1 MCDVCCLSRRR
12 LLRLML
18 PGMLLLPALAPAR
31 AANDAANAA
40 NAASDASD
48 AAAAQRPAG
57 APRLHLPKPGEHDA
71 CPVCGM
77 FPARYYEWIATIVFT
92 DGTAVHFDGAKDAFK
107 FWLDMSKYDPKK
119 HTQADVK
126 AFGVTAYYSTEMID
140 AKKALYVIGSDV
152 LGPMGHDLIPH
163 PDMYDARAF
172 MKDHHGKAIV
182 RFEDIDERNFDRRL
196 NDLRREIQ
204 NKEDELPEEAL
215 PPRVM
220 EITSA
225 NAYPT
230 ATIVIV
236 SNQITVDIQ

>member
-1 MCDVCCLSRRR
+1 MCDACRLSRRR
-12 LLRLML
+12 LLRLMTL
-18 PGMLLLPALAPAR
+18 GALLFPLAPAR
-31 AANDAANAA
+31 AANDAV
-40 NAASDASD
+40 NAASNANNAGDAGD
-48 AAAAQRPAG
+48 AGNGQRPAG

-107 FWLDMSKYDPKK
+107 FWLNMSKYDPKK

-126 AFGVTAYYSTEMID
+126 EFGVTAYYSTEMID

-182 RFEDIDERNFDRRL
+182 RFEDIDMQMLKGLDRGEFIVHGKRL
-196 NDLRREIQ
+196 
-204 NKEDELPEEAL
+204 K
-215 PPRVM
+215 
-220 EITSA
+220 
-225 NAYPT
+225 
-230 ATIVIV
+230 
-236 SNQITVDIQ
+236 